1 MQKIESKLQVVT
13 ACEPRSL
20 VILLDASLLQY
31 EKLKNND
38 INVWSTFSIFTYQ
51 QIAQRLTTMHAL
63 GKLGFSIQKGV
74 APFAVIT
81 VLQSQRIIYRTV

>member
-63 GKLGFSIQKGV
+63 GKLGSSYCI
-74 APFAVIT
+74 IT
-81 VLQSQRIIYRTV
+81 VTLQNLIF